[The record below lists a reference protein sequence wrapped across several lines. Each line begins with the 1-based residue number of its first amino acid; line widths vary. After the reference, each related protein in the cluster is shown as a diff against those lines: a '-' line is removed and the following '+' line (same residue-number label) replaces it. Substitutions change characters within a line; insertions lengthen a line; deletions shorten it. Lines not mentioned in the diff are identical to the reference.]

1 MVPEHSF
8 LKEINSCSIAILPED
23 FYNRVEKGGIKLK
36 MSQAFCFSEKG
47 ILFDDEVESEDVDM
61 VILATGFKY
70 FEKLKDI
77 FVSPTFQSHIANASG
92 LYR

>member
-1 MVPEHSF
+1 MVPNHSF
-8 LKEINSCSIAILPED
+8 SKEINSCSIAILPED
-23 FYNRVEKGGIKLK
+23 FYNRVEKGSIKLK
-36 MSQAFCFSEKG
+36 KSQAFCFSEKG

-70 FEKLKDI
+70 FQKLKDI
-77 FVSPTFQSHIANASG
+77 FVSPTFQCYIDGAAG